1 MIKSLAMLMNG
12 FESSASETPEF
23 KNFFS
28 TFKREFKRELV
39 ALGATDIKFSK
50 GHFYVSGFFTS
61 KTGQAYYF
69 CLSDVR
75 GMNDGIRMNSDS
87 CMSKL
92 LYRTADHYKDF
103 TGGMNQY
110 VSINVGMYQRMNIK

>member
-1 MIKSLAMLMNG
+1 MIKSLAMLMKG

-28 TFKREFKRELV
+28 TFKREFKRELE

-69 CLSDVR
+69 SLSDVR
-75 GMNDGIRMNSDS
+75 GMNVRIRMNPGST
-87 CMSKL
+87 MNQL
-92 LYRTADHYKDF
+92 LYRTAESYKDF

-110 VSINVGMYQRMNIK
+110 VAIELGMYQRMNVK